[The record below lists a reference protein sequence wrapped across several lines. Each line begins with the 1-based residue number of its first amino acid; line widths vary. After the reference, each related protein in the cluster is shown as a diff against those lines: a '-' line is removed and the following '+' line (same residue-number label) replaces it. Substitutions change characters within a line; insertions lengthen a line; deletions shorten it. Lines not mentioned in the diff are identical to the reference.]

1 MNSIKSNQTQER
13 QSGWVESM
21 ANWKLWQIPIITLIA
36 WIFAAGILFTVITV
50 SLDLNQ
56 QLFFGIL
63 SFTVAW
69 FISKSTAFNR
79 FGIISMI
86 LLSVLASLRYMYWR
100 LTSTVGFE
108 TLLDSIFGWGLI
120 LAEIYALTVL
130 LLGYVQTAWPLERKI
145 VLMPS
150 DTSQWPMVDIF
161 ITTYNEPLSVVKLSV
176 LAAQLMDWPKDKFCV
191 YLLDDGQRDEFKD
204 FCEKAGVQYLTRDS
218 NEHAKAGNL
227 NSALKQTNGE
237 FVAMFD
243 CDHVATRSFLQVT
256 MGWFLKDP
264 KLAMLQTPHYFYSP
278 DPFEK
283 NLNTFRTVPNEGD
296 LFYGLVQAGNDLWNA
311 SFFCGSCAV
320 LRRAPLLEV
329 GGIAIETVTEDA
341 HTSLKLSRKGYNSA
355 FLAIPQAAG
364 LATESLSRHIKQR
377 IRWARGMAQ
386 IFRVDNPML
395 GRGLSLGQRL
405 CYLNAMLHFFYGLP
419 RLVFLT
425 APLAFLVFDAQ
436 VFHASAYMVAAY
448 ALPHIILSNLTNSKI
463 QGQFRHSFWNEVYET
478 VLAWYIML
486 PVVLALIRPK
496 AGAFNVT
503 DKGGIVENDYY
514 DWRIGWPY
522 IFLTSLNAAGFSYGV
537 YRMTLGSADTS
548 TLLIN
553 MVWCAYNIT
562 IASASI
568 FVAREIRQV
577 RATPRVK
584 AILPAIVTLESGN
597 VIVCETTDFSSNGL
611 GLKMPSNLKLSTGE
625 KIMVSISR
633 GDIETELPGTVT
645 KGGTSIGIQFDNL
658 SLDQQR
664 DLVQITFSR
673 ADTWAATWGKGAV
686 DSPLSS
692 LGDVLT
698 VGVFSVLRSVLSSKK
713 STLVVNKI

>member
-1 MNSIKSNQTQER
+1 MLNSRIW
-13 QSGWVESM
+13 QSPVVTLTAWVLS
-21 ANWKLWQIPIITLIA
+21 AAFLFVVISIPLDLYQQIYFGAFSFLIA
-36 WIFAAGILFTVITV
+36 W
-50 SLDLNQ
+50 S
-56 QLFFGIL
+56 
-63 SFTVAW
+63 
-69 FISKSTAFNR
+69 ISKTTAFNR
-79 FGIISMI
+79 LGLIAMI
-86 LLSVLASLRYMYWR
+86 MLSVLASLRYMYWR
-100 LTSTVGFE
+100 LTSTVGFA
-108 TLLDSIFGWGLI
+108 TLLDNMFGWGLVF
-120 LAEIYALTVL
+120 AEIYALLVL

-150 DTSQWPMVDIF
+150 ETNQWPTVDVF
-161 ITTYNEPLSVVKLSV
+161 ITTYNEPLSVVQLSV
-176 LAAQLMDWPKDKFCV
+176 LAAQLLDWPKDKFNIF
-191 YLLDDGQRDEFKD
+191 LLDDGHRPEFKH
-204 FCEKAGVQYLTRDS
+204 FCEKAGVNYLSRD
-218 NEHAKAGNL
+218 NNIHAKAGNL

-243 CDHVATRSFLQVT
+243 CDHVPTRSFLQVT

-320 LRRAPLLEV
+320 LRRDPLMEV

-341 HTSLKLSRKGYNSA
+341 HTSSKLNRKGYNSA

-364 LATESLSRHIKQR
+364 LATESLSGHIKQR

-386 IFRVDNPML
+386 IFRIDNPLL
-395 GRGLSLGQRL
+395 GKGLSLGQRL

-425 APLAFLVFDAQ
+425 APLASLVFDAE
-436 VFHASAYMVAAY
+436 VFHASAYMVAAF

-463 QGQFRHSFWNEVYET
+463 QGQYRHSFWNEVYET

-486 PVVLALIRPK
+486 PVLLALIRPS

-503 DKGGIVENDYY
+503 DKGGIVENDFY

-522 IFLTSLNAAGFSYGV
+522 IFLTSLNIAGFAYGS
-537 YRMTLGSADTS
+537 YRMSLDMADTS

-553 MVWCAYNIT
+553 MVWCTYNIV
-562 IASASI
+562 IASACI

-584 AILPAIVTLESGN
+584 ASLPAIVTLENGK
-597 VIVCETTDFSSNGL
+597 IIICETTDFSSNGM
-611 GLKMPSNLKLSTGE
+611 GLKLPDNLNLSSGE
-625 KIMVSISR
+625 KLTVAISR
-633 GDIETELPGTVT
+633 GDIETILPGTVA
-645 KGGTSIGIQFDNL
+645 KGGTSIGIKFD
-658 SLDQQR
+658 SLNIEQQR

-673 ADTWAATWGKGAV
+673 ADTWAAIWGKGAV

-692 LGDVLT
+692 LGEVFT
-698 VGVFSVLRSVLSSKK
+698 VGVLSVFRSIFKTKK
-713 STLVVNKI
+713 KLIAIKKM